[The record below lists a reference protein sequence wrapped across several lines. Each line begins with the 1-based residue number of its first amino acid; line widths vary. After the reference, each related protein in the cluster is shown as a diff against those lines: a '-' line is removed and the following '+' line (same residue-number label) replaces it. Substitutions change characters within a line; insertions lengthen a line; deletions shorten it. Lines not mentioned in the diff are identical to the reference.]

1 MATEDVFNATPFA
14 PGTWGSG
21 GFDGVGFYTGGS
33 VASGSATLSG
43 TASAFGSPIAADLNG
58 TQVTLYA
65 YAEIANGGGIVL
77 TSEDYSTFYVFMD
90 AGFDPAEQYP
100 LYYGFGDFSAP
111 CFASGTRI
119 ASARGEIPVEA
130 LRIGDR
136 VLAVRTG
143 RFAPV
148 AWLGRRRVDCR
159 NAERGH
165 DIWPVRIAAGAF
177 AADMPHRDL
186 RLSPDH
192 SVYVEGALIP
202 VRYLLN
208 GATVVQAP
216 VASVTYWHVELAAH
230 DVLLAEG
237 LPTESYLDTGNRGA
251 FDNHDGSL
259 RAHPVLARK
268 LWRERACA
276 PLHDDPAMHRALKQ
290 RLHARAGLLGFAP
303 TDDPDLRL
311 LADGVAVPAVR
322 AGATWQATL
331 PAGTRAL
338 RLVSRAAVPGE
349 MLPDSDDRRRLGVA
363 VTHLALDGV
372 AIPPGDARRT
382 AGWHAAEA
390 DLQWTDGDAMVR
402 LDQGGVLDLSLAPLL
417 RYWLKPEFGG
427 KPMPLRV
434 KRAA

>member
-1 MATEDVFNATPFA
+1 MATEDVFNDTPFA

-33 VASGSATLSG
+33 VGAGSATLSG
-43 TASAFGSPIAADLNG
+43 TATAFGSPITADLNG
-58 TQVTLYA
+58 TQVTLLA

-100 LYYGFGDFSAP
+100 LHYGFGDFSAP
-111 CFASGTRI
+111 CFAGGTRI
-119 ASARGEIPVEA
+119 ATARGEIPVEA

-148 AWLGRRRVDCR
+148 TWLGRRRVACR
-159 NAERGH
+159 DHARGR
-165 DIWPVRIAAGAF
+165 DLWPVRIAAGAF
-177 AADMPHRDL
+177 APDMPHRDL

-192 SVYVEGALIP
+192 SVYVEGGLIP
-202 VRYLLN
+202 VRYLVN
-208 GATVVQAP
+208 GATIVQAP

-251 FDNHDGSL
+251 FDNNGGV
-259 RAHPVLARK
+259 RAHPALARK

-276 PLHDDPAMHRALKQ
+276 RLHDDPAMHRALRQ
-290 RLHARAGLLGFAP
+290 RLHARAGLLGFTT

-311 LADGVAVPAVR
+311 LVDGVAMPMERDGV
-322 AGATWQATL
+322 TWRATL
-331 PAGTRAL
+331 PAGTRVL
-338 RLVSRAAVPGE
+338 RLLSRTAVPGE

-363 VTHLALDGV
+363 VTHLALDGA
-372 AIPPGDARRT
+372 AIPPGDARRS
-382 AGWHAAEA
+382 AGWHDAEA
-390 DLQWTDGDAMVR
+390 DLQWTDGDATLR
-402 LDQGGVLDLSLAPLL
+402 LDGGGVIDLTLAPLL
-417 RYWLKPEFGG
+417 RYWLAPRAGG
-427 KPMPLRV
+427 KPTPLRV